1 MVLVFIKGSGMGS
14 DIGLSM
20 ALDMGPGMAL
30 DMGSDMVLD
39 MRLDMGLGMGL
50 DMGLDM
56 GKSLLPLAFFVRR
69 RQTLLLHL
77 FIITNNTLES

>member
-1 MVLVFIKGSGMGS
+1 MGS
-14 DIGLSM
+14 DIGLSK

-30 DMGSDMVLD
+30 DMW
-39 MRLDMGLGMGL
+39 LDMGLGMGL
-50 DMGLDM
+50 DMGLVI
-56 GKSLLPLAFFVRR
+56 GKGLLPLAFFVRR

>member
-1 MVLVFIKGSGMGS
+1 MGS
-14 DIGLSM
+14 DIGLSK

-30 DMGSDMVLD
+30 DMG
-39 MRLDMGLGMGL
+39 LDMGLGMGL
-50 DMGLDM
+50 DMGLSMGLDM
-56 GKSLLPLAFFVRR
+56 GLVIGKGLLPLAFFVRR

>member
-1 MVLVFIKGSGMGS
+1 MGS
-14 DIGLSM
+14 DIGLSK

-30 DMGSDMVLD
+30 DMG
-39 MRLDMGLGMGL
+39 LDMGLGMGL
-50 DMGLDM
+50 DMGLVI
-56 GKSLLPLAFFVRR
+56 GKGLLPLAFFVRR

>member
-1 MVLVFIKGSGMGS
+1 MGS

-20 ALDMGPGMAL
+20 ALDMG
-30 DMGSDMVLD
+30 SDMV
-39 MRLDMGLGMGL
+39 L

>member
-1 MVLVFIKGSGMGS
+1 MGS

-30 DMGSDMVLD
+30 DMGSDMV
-39 MRLDMGLGMGL
+39 L

>member
-1 MVLVFIKGSGMGS
+1 MGS

-30 DMGSDMVLD
+30 DMG
-39 MRLDMGLGMGL
+39 LDMGLGMGL
-50 DMGLDM
+50 DMGLVI
-56 GKSLLPLAFFVRR
+56 GKGLLPLAFFVRR

-77 FIITNNTLES
+77 FIITNSTLES

>member
-1 MVLVFIKGSGMGS
+1 MGS
-14 DIGLSM
+14 VIGLS
-20 ALDMGPGMAL
+20 MAL

-39 MRLDMGLGMGL
+39 MGLDMGLSMGL
-50 DMGLDM
+50 DMGLVI
-56 GKSLLPLAFFVRR
+56 GKGLLPLAFFVRR

>member
-1 MVLVFIKGSGMGS
+1 
-14 DIGLSM
+14 
-20 ALDMGPGMAL
+20 MAL

-39 MRLDMGLGMGL
+39 MGLDMGLGMGL
-50 DMGLDM
+50 DMGLVI

>member
-1 MVLVFIKGSGMGS
+1 
-14 DIGLSM
+14 
-20 ALDMGPGMAL
+20 MAL

-39 MRLDMGLGMGL
+39 MGLDMGLGMGLGMGL
-50 DMGLDM
+50 DMGLVI
-56 GKSLLPLAFFVRR
+56 GKGLLPLAFFVRR